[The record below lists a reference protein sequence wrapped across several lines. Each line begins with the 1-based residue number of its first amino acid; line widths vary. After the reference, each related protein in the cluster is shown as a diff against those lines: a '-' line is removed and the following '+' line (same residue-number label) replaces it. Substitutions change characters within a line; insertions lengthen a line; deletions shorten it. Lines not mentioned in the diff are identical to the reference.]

1 MIIIIDYTPILV
13 IKLIRVTIQGHVER
27 TRYLGRNPTRG
38 IKTPPINS
46 ISNSFLASLPLLPN
60 RPTIKE
66 VYKGVRSTIS
76 STRS

>member
-1 MIIIIDYTPILV
+1 MLS

-27 TRYLGRNPTRG
+27 ARYLGRNPIRG
-38 IKTPPINS
+38 IKTPPING

-60 RPTIKE
+60 RPATKE
-66 VYKGVRSTIS
+66 VYRGVKSTIS

>member
-1 MIIIIDYTPILV
+1 MIMIDYTPMLA

-27 TRYLGRNPTRG
+27 TRYSGRNPIRG
-38 IKTPPINS
+38 IKTPPING

-66 VYKGVRSTIS
+66 VYKGVRSTVS